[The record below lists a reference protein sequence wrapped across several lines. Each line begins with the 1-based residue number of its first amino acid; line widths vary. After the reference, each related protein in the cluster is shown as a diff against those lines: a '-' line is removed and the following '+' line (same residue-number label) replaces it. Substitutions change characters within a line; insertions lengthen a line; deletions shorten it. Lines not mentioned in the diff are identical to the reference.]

1 MACRTELAGEDVN
14 EKEVDVD
21 LGGEEREL
29 DEGLRVYWNRRTRY
43 GGIEKAVNDAEGI
56 FELGETAR
64 LDSEV
69 SGEREP
75 SPVQF

>member
-29 DEGLRVYWNRRTRY
+29 AGGLRVYWNRRTRCE
-43 GGIEKAVNDAEGI
+43 GDEKMVNDAEGI

-64 LDSEV
+64 LGSEV